1 MGGVDVLVVTYGCF
15 VDDDSHITV
24 SSEHR
29 EARLFAADELAAL
42 PMPDGYRR
50 SVRDWFAR
58 LETPVN
64 G

>member
-1 MGGVDVLVVTYGCF
+1 M
-15 VDDDSHITV
+15 
-24 SSEHR
+24 
-29 EARLFAADELAAL
+29 FAAEEIAVL

-58 LETPVN
+58 LEALVN